1 MLHTLLRPLC
11 LLLLGC
17 ALSFAAQAA
26 SAPSDPDAVLESRI
40 AKLLAANH
48 HGAEENAPRLRIHIL
63 TPKTKRAALC
73 ERPDLRLSGHPV
85 RLTGNRSVI
94 AKCGRKQHFIQIKV
108 SASGRYWI
116 AARLLKPGQTI
127 GPSDIQPLSG
137 ELDKLP
143 AGLLLDA
150 NKIVGRT
157 PTRTLRP
164 GQPLTE
170 NQLRQRWL
178 VVANQEVEIVAP
190 GEGFLIHAKGK
201 ALNNAAL
208 NEGVRLQTR
217 SGRVVAATAVAEGTV
232 SIKIDN

>member
-11 LLLLGC
+11 LLLLCG
-17 ALSFAAQAA
+17 ALSLTAQPA
-26 SAPSDPDAVLESRI
+26 SAHTALLESRI
-40 AKLLAANH
+40 AKLLAAGH
-48 HGAEENAPRLRIHIL
+48 HGAEESAPRLRIRLL
-63 TPKTKRAALC
+63 TPATKLALLC
-73 ERPDLRLSGHPV
+73 EKPDLRLSGHPV
-85 RLTGNRSVI
+85 RITGNRSVI
-94 AKCGRKQHFIQIKV
+94 ARCGRKQHFIQINV

-127 GPSDIQPLSG
+127 SPGDIQPLSG

-150 NKIVGRT
+150 NQIVGRT

-190 GEGFLIHAKGK
+190 GDGFLIHAKGK
-201 ALNNAAL
+201 ALNNAAR
-208 NEGVRLQTR
+208 NERVRLQTR
-217 SGRVVAATAVAEGTV
+217 SGRVVAATAVAEGRV
-232 SIKIDN
+232 SIKMDN